1 MTIKQSIWSIWG
13 CLMFLS
19 KASFNSSSASFL
31 GRVHQGHWSHQTT
44 KSCCLEVQHVSSRV
58 KTMEIYGDHGVLS
71 GTKHCQTQ
79 RKQHFSSTV
88 WLKDPFRSLNSLV
101 QAWPNQ
107 TCRHIPTFRTAG
119 SLHVAHC
126 NKTWPLD
133 TFDSVWLNLVHLN
146 CIPNVWQLRLPDDDC
161 RYWMGSEH
169 LVHNND
175 DAWWLYL
182 TMRLPF
188 LDS

>member
-19 KASFNSSSASFL
+19 KASFNSSSASVL

-119 SLHVAHC
+119 SLHVDMASGYL
-126 NKTWPLD
+126 WL
-133 TFDSVWLNLVHLN
+133 SV
-146 CIPNVWQLRLPDDDC
+146 IEFGSSQLHTKRLTAPF
-161 RYWMGSEH
+161 
-169 LVHNND
+169 
-175 DAWWLYL
+175 AWW
-182 TMRLPF
+182 RLQVLNGF
-188 LDS
+188 WALGTQ